1 MKRNN
6 FKGALLL
13 LKQNISRSKSLVNEK
28 KKLEK

>member
-6 FKGALLL
+6 FKRALLL